1 MRALHRPAEQTRRA
15 RIVVRKTIDER
26 MAKLQHTELVTID
39 AAIKEHNL
47 SKMALTP
54 GEIAGLL
61 GGVVLDEHGKI
72 QNIVP
77 DYDEEDSDEQGNR
90 DVACQAHR

>member
-1 MRALHRPAEQTRRA
+1 MYCIGQQKQTWRA
-15 RIVVRKTIDER
+15 RIVVRKTIGER
-26 MAKLQHTELVTID
+26 MAKLQHTKLVTID

-47 SKMALTP
+47 SKIALTP
-54 GEIAGLL
+54 EEIAGLL
-61 GGVVLDEHGKI
+61 GRVVLDEHGKI

>member
-1 MRALHRPAEQTRRA
+1 MDCIGQQKQTRRA

-26 MAKLQHTELVTID
+26 MAKLQHTKLVTID

-47 SKMALTP
+47 SKIALTP
-54 GEIAGLL
+54 EEIAGLL
-61 GGVVLDEHGKI
+61 GRVVLDEHGKI